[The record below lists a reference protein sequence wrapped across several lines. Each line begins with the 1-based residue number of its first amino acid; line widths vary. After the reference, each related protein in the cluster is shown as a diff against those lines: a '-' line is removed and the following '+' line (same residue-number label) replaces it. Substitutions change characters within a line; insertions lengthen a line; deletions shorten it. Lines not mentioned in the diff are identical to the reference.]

1 MVTEQDAFRIG
12 FCMKLAELKI
22 NPQQLNDAIEVT
34 QKIGSVML
42 PLAIGAGVFLPS
54 IIDALV
60 KAGVGIPAA
69 MGSMAGAGVAEMQAD
84 AVDPSKEEVMKRK
97 ILNDFKAQIRK
108 ANAESDN
115 SIISG
120 IVQQR
125 KNK

>member
-1 MVTEQDAFRIG
+1 MVTEQDAFKIG

-22 NPQQLNDAIEVT
+22 NPQQLSDAVEVT
-34 QKIGSVML
+34 QKIGSVVL

-60 KAGVGIPAA
+60 KAGVGVPSAL
-69 MGSMAGAGVAEMQAD
+69 GSMAGTAVSEMQAD
-84 AVDPSKEEVMKRK
+84 AGDPSKEEVMKHK
-97 ILNDFKAQIRK
+97 ILNDYKAQIRK
-108 ANAESDN
+108 ANAESNN

-125 KNK
+125 KKR